1 MALFHDFNISSIT
14 PVVLHCDNKSAL
26 HIAANPVFHERT
38 KHIDID
44 CHIVRSMLRQGIIS
58 TTHLSTKLQPADLFT
73 KPLPLPQFSS
83 LLSKLRV
90 LNLFATLNLRGDVK
104 DDEDSSARDS
114 SAKCPSAKCSSA

>member
-1 MALFHDFNISSIT
+1 
-14 PVVLHCDNKSAL
+14 
-26 HIAANPVFHERT
+26 
-38 KHIDID
+38 
-44 CHIVRSMLRQGIIS
+44 MLRQGIIS